1 VSIARAKLP
10 RSARLSGAGH
20 FTGGFTARRQ
30 GVYFTVLLRQQAAGQ
45 PARLGIVAGR
55 HAVPGSVDRSFI
67 KRTIREVFRRKRSE
81 LGSVDIVVKVRRQAG
96 RSDGERLRRE
106 LQDLLLAGGR

>member
-1 VSIARAKLP
+1 
-10 RSARLSGAGH
+10 LSGAVH
-20 FTGGFTARRQ
+20 FTGEFAARRH
-30 GVYFTVLLRQQAAGQ
+30 GVYFTILFRPTTGAQ

-81 LGSVDIVVKVRRQAG
+81 LGSVDIVVKVRRQAARTEG
-96 RSDGERLRRE
+96 SRVRRE
-106 LQDLLLAGGR
+106 LEDLLAKGH

>member
-1 VSIARAKLP
+1 MTVVRAKLP

-20 FTGGFTARRQ
+20 FTGEFPARRH
-30 GVYFTVLLRQQAAGQ
+30 GVYFTILLRKTGDNRL
-45 PARLGIVAGR
+45 ARLGIVAGR

-67 KRTIREVFRRKRSE
+67 KRTIREVFRRRRRE

-96 RSDGERLRRE
+96 RNEGGRIRRE
-106 LQDLLLAGGR
+106 LESLLAEMK

>member
-1 VSIARAKLP
+1 MTIARAKLP

-20 FTGGFTARRQ
+20 FTGDFPARRH
-30 GVYFTVLLRQQAAGQ
+30 GVYFTILLRTTGEKR

-67 KRTIREVFRRKRSE
+67 KRTIREVFRRRRSE
-81 LGSVDIVVKVRRQAG
+81 LGSVDIVVKVRRQAARNEG
-96 RSDGERLRRE
+96 SRIRRE
-106 LQDLLLAGGR
+106 LESLLVGMR